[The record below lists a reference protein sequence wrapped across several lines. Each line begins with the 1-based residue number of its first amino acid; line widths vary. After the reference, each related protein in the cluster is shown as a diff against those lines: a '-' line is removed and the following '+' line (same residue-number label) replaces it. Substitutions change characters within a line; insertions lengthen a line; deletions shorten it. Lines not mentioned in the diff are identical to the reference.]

1 MGRLVPAQDLTMI
14 WMAGRNREQGE
25 LVAEIL
31 REAGAVPRERR
42 AVIAGGLPGAPKEAA
57 LERRGVDV
65 SRYLAVSV
73 DGVLTAM
80 AARGLIPAVEGQ
92 SPLSAAVL
100 AHAEAQYVAKRLA
113 LAAVND
119 GWNVILD
126 VCLASRPSAESWAYA
141 LRFADYAVTAM
152 VADISIEE
160 SVTWSLTARQRGE
173 EEYRR
178 GRGYGGRPIPPE
190 AVRALAGP
198 AAADA
203 LASIRWVSG
212 AEPASVTAGGARGGG
227 LPGGAVAAMI
237 AAYRRG
243 QLGLE
248 GLGLEFRARRWP
260 DAPPACPP
268 GLEQA
273 SAAID
278 DLEPYVP
285 GSFDDVVLA
294 YDLGRLDDQEYDFL
308 AGSAACSAP
317 QRF

>member
-1 MGRLVPAQDLTMI
+1 MI

-25 LVAEIL
+25 LVAGIL
-31 REAGAVPRERR
+31 RDAGAVPRERR

-57 LERRGVDV
+57 LQSRGVER
-65 SRYLAVSV
+65 SRYLAISV
-73 DGVLTAM
+73 GGVLTAM
-80 AARGLIPAVEGQ
+80 AARGLIPAVDGR
-92 SPLSAAVL
+92 SPLAAAGP
-100 AHAEAQYVAKRLA
+100 AHAEAQYVAKRIA

-141 LRFADYAVTAM
+141 LRFAGYAVTAV
-152 VADISIEE
+152 VADIGIEE
-160 SVTWSLTARQRGE
+160 SVTRSLAAQRRGE

-198 AAADA
+198 ATADA
-203 LASIRWVSG
+203 RASIRRVCG

-243 QLGLE
+243 QLGLD

-260 DAPPACPP
+260 DVPPACPA

-273 SAAID
+273 SPAID

-317 QRF
+317 ERP